1 MSRGQGLGIGNDAP
15 PRLPGA
21 QRLLKGCRLAT
32 LAVLAA
38 VAGCAGP
45 PLPNAE
51 PPVAVE
57 GERAP
62 RPLQTIVLRLRAL
75 IQEGAVLWRQ
85 PPSAENTL
93 ACATCH
99 FESAEVRGWAASF
112 PKVKPMP
119 PPFTRVMTL
128 QQAVAETVATHYR
141 IPPGDENRRVARA
154 ITAYLTWLGEGL
166 PVTPGTAA
174 GQSRFPDRLVALGQ
188 SVARGR
194 ERVEWTC
201 GGCHAAAGGFA
212 GVAATFPR
220 VPRGG
225 DAAVTLEEYLERHAG
240 LPWDSPEGT
249 DVAAFL
255 AARAAG
261 QLVRPGGDGKTVRI
275 QRGAIE

>member
-1 MSRGQGLGIGNDAP
+1 M
-15 PRLPGA
+15 
-21 QRLLKGCRLAT
+21 
-32 LAVLAA
+32 
-38 VAGCAGP
+38 
-45 PLPNAE
+45 
-51 PPVAVE
+51 AVE

-62 RPLQTIVLRLRAL
+62 RPLPALEPRLRAL
-75 IQEGAVLWRQ
+75 VQEGVALWGQ

-99 FESAEVRGWAASF
+99 FDAAEVRGWAASF

-141 IPPGDENRRVARA
+141 IPPGDENRRVARG

-174 GQSRFPDRLVALGQ
+174 GQPRFPDRLVALGQ

-194 ERVEWTC
+194 ERVLWTC
-201 GGCHAAAGGFA
+201 GGCHAGGGGFA

-220 VPRGG
+220 VPRNG
-225 DAAVTLEEYLERHAG
+225 DAVVTLEEYLERHAG
-240 LPWDSPEGT
+240 LAWDGPETT

-261 QLVRPGGDGKTVRI
+261 RLVQPGGDWKTVRI
-275 QRGAIE
+275 QGGTTK

>member
-1 MSRGQGLGIGNDAP
+1 MGQGLGIGNDAP

-21 QRLLKGCRLAT
+21 ERPLKGCRLAT

-51 PPVAVE
+51 RPVAVE

-62 RPLQTIVLRLRAL
+62 RPLQAIEPRLRAV
-75 IQEGAVLWRQ
+75 IQEGALLWGQ
-85 PPSAENTL
+85 PPTAENTV

-99 FESAEVRGWAASF
+99 FDNAEVRGWAASF

-141 IPPGDENRRVARA
+141 IPPGGENRRVAQA
-154 ITAYLTWLGEGL
+154 IAAFLTWVGEGL
-166 PVTPGTAA
+166 LVTPGVAA
-174 GQSRFPDRLVALGQ
+174 GQPRFPDRLAALGQ
-188 SVARGR
+188 SVVRGLGR
-194 ERVEWTC
+194 IERAC
-201 GGCHAAAGGFA
+201 AGCHADGAEFA
-212 GVAATFPR
+212 GIAATFPR
-220 VPRGG
+220 VPREGG
-225 DAAVTLEEYLERHAG
+225 AVVTLEEYLERHTG
-240 LPWDSPEGT
+240 LAWDGPEAT

-255 AARAAG
+255 ASRAADR
-261 QLVRPGGDGKTVRI
+261 LVQPGRVWKAGGI
-275 QRGAIE
+275 QGGSIQ